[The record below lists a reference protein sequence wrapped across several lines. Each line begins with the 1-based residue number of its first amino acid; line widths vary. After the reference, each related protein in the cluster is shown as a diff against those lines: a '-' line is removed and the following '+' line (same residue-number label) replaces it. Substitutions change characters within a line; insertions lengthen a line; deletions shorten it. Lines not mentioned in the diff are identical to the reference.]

1 MEDFF
6 RRLFFVPTFAL
17 VNRVERWGVIE
28 ANGRRKVAPHDGIAG
43 TLKPVEWH
51 LSLYS
56 PVVLNFKTKHLEL

>member
-28 ANGRRKVAPHDGIAG
+28 ANGRRKVA
-43 TLKPVEWH
+43 VEWH